1 MGDLSERTTR
11 IELEAQIAVRFPVSL
26 QILDAVFQPDFVGF
40 QEAIELVP
48 GFEAQEAPKLSCR
61 KLSLAVGFQSEGLE
75 NASAK
80 APAPALSE
88 QRKAHR
94 ECRASLASQ
103 AD

>member
-1 MGDLSERTTR
+1 VGSNSDRTTR

-26 QILDAVFQPDFVGF
+26 QILDAVFQPDFVAF
-40 QEAIELVP
+40 KKP
-48 GFEAQEAPKLSCR
+48 SSSGFEAQEAPKLSCR

-88 QRKAHR
+88 QRKAYR

-103 AD
+103 PD